1 MHPLYSVYYTY
12 LGESVVW
19 EIPLNHILVMFS
31 YNRRGALV
39 KWKQHQGPGATY
51 RKLIMAFEEAHRLDL
66 ADVVDRLAGKVTSDQ
81 AQGTSDNPVK
91 GISFLFY
98 YKA

>member
-1 MHPLYSVYYTY
+1 MYTK
-12 LGESVVW
+12 LACIHCIVCIILILENG
-19 EIPLNHILVMFS
+19 ILVMFS
-31 YNRRGALV
+31 NNRRGALV

-81 AQGTSDNPVK
+81 AKETSDCPIK
-91 GISFLFY
+91 GIVL
-98 YKA
+98 

>member
-1 MHPLYSVYYTY
+1 
-12 LGESVVW
+12 
-19 EIPLNHILVMFS
+19 MFS

-39 KWKQHQGPGATY
+39 KWKQHQGPDATY

-81 AQGTSDNPVK
+81 AKETTSEHPVK
-91 GISFLFY
+91 GECVDTLII
-98 YKA
+98 

>member
-1 MHPLYSVYYTY
+1 MD
-12 LGESVVW
+12 
-19 EIPLNHILVMFS
+19 ILFIFFS
-31 YNRRGALV
+31 HNRRGALV

-81 AQGTSDNPVK
+81 AKETTSEHPVK
-91 GISFLFY
+91 GECVDTLII
-98 YKA
+98 

>member
-1 MHPLYSVYYTY
+1 M
-12 LGESVVW
+12 
-19 EIPLNHILVMFS
+19 
-31 YNRRGALV
+31 

-81 AQGTSDNPVK
+81 AQGTSDYPAQETTYEHPVK
-91 GISFLFY
+91 GECVDTIRGSPNSINFVAILKNIAVT
-98 YKA
+98 KAH

>member
-1 MHPLYSVYYTY
+1 M
-12 LGESVVW
+12 
-19 EIPLNHILVMFS
+19 
-31 YNRRGALV
+31 

-66 ADVVDRLAGKVTSDQ
+66 ADVVDRLAGKVTSVQ

-98 YKA
+98 LQSMII

>member
-1 MHPLYSVYYTY
+1 M
-12 LGESVVW
+12 
-19 EIPLNHILVMFS
+19 
-31 YNRRGALV
+31 

-81 AQGTSDNPVK
+81 AQETSDCPIKSIV
-91 GISFLFY
+91 L
-98 YKA
+98 